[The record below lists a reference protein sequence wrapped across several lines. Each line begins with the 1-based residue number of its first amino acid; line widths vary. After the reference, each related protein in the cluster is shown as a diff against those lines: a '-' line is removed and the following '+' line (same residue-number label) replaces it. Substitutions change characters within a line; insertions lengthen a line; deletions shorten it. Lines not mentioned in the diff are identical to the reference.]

1 MGKVLG
7 LDILNDDFKLKTV
20 EFLIWKVD
28 DFVCWVSYFVNYVFS
43 IFSDSIALWLY
54 HYQLFLY
61 LFHTLF
67 HFLYFWI

>member
-28 DFVCWVSYFVNYVFS
+28 DFVC
-43 IFSDSIALWLY
+43 
-54 HYQLFLY
+54 
-61 LFHTLF
+61 
-67 HFLYFWI
+67 